1 MRFIIKEY
9 IEKITIPDIIKFSL
23 ENNVFLEENDAE
35 VLDFYLKNN
44 WEELLYKD
52 PLPIINK
59 IEDKLG
65 KTKSKIITDLFYMY
79 KEKYK
84 DYL

>member
-9 IEKITIPDIIKFSL
+9 INKISTQDILNFGL
-23 ENNVFLEENDAE
+23 ENDVPLDERDAE
-35 VLDFYLKNN
+35 VLHFYLKNN
-44 WEELLYKD
+44 WEDLLYGS

-65 KTKSKIITDLFYMY
+65 KTKSKIISDLFYIN

-84 DYL
+84 DFL

>member
-9 IEKITIPDIIKFSL
+9 IDKITVGDILKFGL
-23 ENNVFLEENDAE
+23 ENNVNLELEDAE
-35 VLDFYLKNN
+35 VLSFYLKNN
-44 WEELLYKD
+44 WEDLLYGS
-52 PLPIINK
+52 PLPIIKK

-65 KTKSKIITDLFYMY
+65 KTKCKIISDLFYMY

-84 DYL
+84 NYL

>member
-1 MRFIIKEY
+1 MKFIIKEY
-9 IEKITIPDIIKFSL
+9 IDKITTQDILRFGLENGVSL
-23 ENNVFLEENDAE
+23 EKEDADI
-35 VLDFYLKNN
+35 LYFYLKNN
-44 WEELLYKD
+44 WEDLLYGS
-52 PLPIINK
+52 PLPIISK

-65 KTKSKIITDLFYMY
+65 KTKCKIISDLFYMY